1 MKFRVNREGLCVSS
15 HWSALICSAEM
26 TAVYQPRAWIW
37 VRDGTGWTKGLGLLY
52 DPPEPAFIRCGW
64 RELAA
69 RGSLAGALWC
79 FSKSSVLPWRSGA
92 RRDSFLACRENI
104 LEQARQCASLKRF
117 SIFKRPAEHQLRRI
131 VGISGAPRIHTFRS
145 FWQVKLGVRVSLMS
159 PVLILYWNDFKWLVY
174 SFILNLSNLL
184 ILICGNLCDC
194 CAHKL
199 YFVSFHCYMVVNKNR
214 WQFDTFSVT
223 SCSEWRSTS
232 CFLIYRWCRAHFG
245 RNPSSG
251 YDRCV
256 RVLLCFRGNSAYRL
270 MSCPHEHT
278 QRLKL

>member
-1 MKFRVNREGLCVSS
+1 MISV
-15 HWSALICSAEM
+15 
-26 TAVYQPRAWIW
+26 
-37 VRDGTGWTKGLGLLY
+37 
-52 DPPEPAFIRCGW
+52 FI
-64 RELAA
+64 
-69 RGSLAGALWC
+69 
-79 FSKSSVLPWRSGA
+79 
-92 RRDSFLACRENI
+92 
-104 LEQARQCASLKRF
+104 
-117 SIFKRPAEHQLRRI
+117 H
-131 VGISGAPRIHTFRS
+131 
-145 FWQVKLGVRVSLMS
+145 
-159 PVLILYWNDFKWLVY
+159 

-199 YFVSFHCYMVVNKNR
+199 YLVSFHCYMVVNKNR

-251 YDRCV
+251 NDRCV

-270 MSCPHEHT
+270 SWCRVHTNTHKGSSYNPQLGYLIWKKIGWHEEYLLLLGQEICT
-278 QRLKL
+278 LTYFLMMMRSKLVCLLNIKAWCVQRHLFSLLSEGSI